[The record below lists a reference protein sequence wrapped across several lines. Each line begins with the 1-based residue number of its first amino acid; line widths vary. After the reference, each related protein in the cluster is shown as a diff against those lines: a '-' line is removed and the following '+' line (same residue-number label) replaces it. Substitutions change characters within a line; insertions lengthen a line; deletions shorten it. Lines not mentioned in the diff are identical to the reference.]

1 MNKATCLSLLSNAV
15 LVWNTHHIG
24 QTVQALR
31 AQGCPVDD
39 NDLARI
45 SPLAFRNIEGG
56 NRGSWVRRE
65 SHAWF
70 YGGRELATAS
80 GYPTT

>member
-1 MNKATCLSLLSNAV
+1 MNEATCLSLLSNAV

-24 QTVQALR
+24 QTVQALC

-45 SPLAFRNIEGG
+45 SPLALRNMLVHGTYDFSDID
-56 NRGSWVRRE
+56 R
-65 SHAWF
+65 
-70 YGGRELATAS
+70 LT
-80 GYPTT
+80 